1 MSKEKMDAIVKK
13 RISDCEENVQALKV
27 ALAQAEAELK
37 AARRDGLFWEN
48 VRESQ

>member
-13 RISDCEENVQALKV
+13 RVSDCEANVQALKI
-27 ALAQAEAELK
+27 ALTQAEAELK
-37 AARRDGLFWEN
+37 AARRDAMFWEN